1 MGLNIVLDK
10 TMASSKKILNEIKE
24 FKGDGYEVDAHYMHL
39 PRQEAAKRAVQR
51 FTGKEHRFVPPHVVL
66 ANTDNEKNFDEVKK
80 HARKWS
86 MWDNNVPMGQE
97 PKLVSRNFDD
107 EPNLRKSQNDSKI
120 LIWKRH

>member
-1 MGLNIVLDK
+1 MVLKAVSCNGDHNPGEDVPLPVCGNEGRE
-10 TMASSKKILNEIKE
+10 MRSGRNQASA
-24 FKGDGYEVDAHYMHL
+24 VV
-39 PRQEAAKRAVQR
+39 RQGRDRVERHH
-51 FTGKEHRFVPPHVVL
+51 EHG
-66 ANTDNEKNFDEVKK
+66 EKNFDEVKK